1 MLIDARNICYICI
14 ENHCMEQLYNR
25 IFTINDE
32 ESFNRTALEI
42 FHHQR
47 HSIPVYRA
55 FVEQLNKPHPLHYT
69 EIPFLPVS
77 FFKTH
82 RICREHIREEIVFKS
97 SGTTGQIR
105 SQHFVEDISLYIRS
119 FEQAYRSLIGNPE
132 EQAILALLPNYL
144 EQGSSSLVFMVDHLI
159 RKSNTAL
166 SGFLLNQPEEIL
178 ERYKEAVAQHK
189 EIVIFG
195 VSYALLD
202 LAEKG
207 FSFRKARIIET
218 GGMKGRRKELSKE
231 ELHAILKKGLDV
243 PYISSEYGMTE
254 LLSQAYSNENGV
266 FECPPWMKICI
277 RDVNDPFTFTADG
290 KSGGIN
296 VIDLANVNSCS
307 FIATEDLGRKD
318 GDTFQ
323 ILGRIDLSDIR
334 GCNLLVQ

>member
-1 MLIDARNICYICI
+1 MDRMYD
-14 ENHCMEQLYNR
+14 R
-25 IFTINDE
+25 IFRVNDE
-32 ESFNRTALEI
+32 LTFNEMALEI
-42 FHHQR
+42 YHHQFR
-47 HSIPVYRA
+47 SIPVYRA
-55 FVEQLNKPHPLHYT
+55 FVEQLNKPQPAHYT

-82 RICREHIREEIVFKS
+82 RICGENSREEVLFKS
-97 SGTTGQIR
+97 SGTTGQTR
-105 SQHFVEDISLYIRS
+105 SCHFVEDVSVYIRS
-119 FEQAYRSLIGNPE
+119 FEEAYRLLIGNPE
-132 EQAILALLPNYL
+132 EQVILALLPNYL
-144 EQGSSSLVFMVDHLI
+144 EQGNSSLVFMVEDLI
-159 RKSNTAL
+159 ARSNHPL
-166 SGFLLNQPEEIL
+166 SGFLLHQPEEISR
-178 ERYKEAVAQHK
+178 RYEEGAKQGKQV
-189 EIVIFG
+189 VVFG

-207 FSFRKARIIET
+207 YSFSKATIIET

-277 RDVNDPFTFTADG
+277 RDVNDPFAFVSDG

-296 VIDLANVNSCS
+296 VIDLANINSCS
-307 FIATEDLGRKD
+307 FIATEDLGRKS

-323 ILGRIDLSDIR
+323 ILGRIDLSDVR